1 MEERQG
7 GTGNEEVRRQLGELS
22 IRKLFLRGY
31 SDKI

>member
-7 GTGNEEVRRQLGELS
+7 GTGNEVRRQLGELS
-22 IRKLFLRGY
+22 NRKLFLCGY